1 MVIQLVHLKVKPERI
16 DAFKTAT
23 LDNTRNSRA
32 EAGIVQFA
40 LIQQQDDPTRFI
52 ILEAFKDEAAIEAHR
67 QTPHYQRWKE
77 AVPDMLAE
85 DRRLI
90 KANSVDPSDRDW

>member
-1 MVIQLVHLKVKPERI
+1 VVIQLVHLTVKPDRL

-40 LIQQQDDPTRFI
+40 LVQQQDDPTKFVI
-52 ILEAFKDEAAIEAHR
+52 IEAFKDEAAVEAHR
-67 QTPHYQRWKE
+67 ETPHYQRWKE
-77 AVPDMLAE
+77 SVPDMLAE
-85 DRRLI
+85 ARHAI